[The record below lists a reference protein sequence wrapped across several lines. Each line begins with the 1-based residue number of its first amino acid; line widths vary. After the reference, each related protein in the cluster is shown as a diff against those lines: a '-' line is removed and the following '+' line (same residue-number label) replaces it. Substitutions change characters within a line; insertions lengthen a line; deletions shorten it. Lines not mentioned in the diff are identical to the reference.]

1 MISIFDDLIRN
12 KEIKKIDIV
21 DYIEFYKEKYLELNK
36 KYEYYYD
43 IYDTI
48 NNIQIKEKLD
58 EEIKQYQ
65 TEDPKFFDFKKETP
79 IDTLFMKSCLLESLQ
94 LVINEKS
101 RKDKD
106 LKVSIKKYK
115 KNKYNYYPN
124 SSDYSNYEDFI
135 KEITLRKEF
144 NIHQISKK
152 KEE

>member
-106 LKVSIKKYK
+106 LKVSIKK
-115 KNKYNYYPN
+115 NFVIIAALEPRLL
-124 SSDYSNYEDFI
+124 DYRCCPF
-135 KEITLRKEF
+135 
-144 NIHQISKK
+144 QILSLPSPWPR
-152 KEE
+152 